1 MADLS
6 KQKPAASAFNY
17 CRRAPFRKLEK
28 NCCASASFAIQ
39 SKSMSDRSRAE
50 EDLRVIRDLMERA
63 TIYRAISAPTALVA
77 GVLSILSTALVY
89 LNNDVKLIFGRPVGP
104 REFALIWIDV
114 LILVLA
120 ANAFF
125 IWREARYE
133 GRPFI
138 SPGMKLAI
146 RAVAPTLLIPAIF
159 TIWFFKRGYLGG
171 QELELVVVWVIF
183 YGLALLSTALFAPR
197 SLTLLGWAFLL
208 TGIAI
213 PVLINLLDELAGDVP
228 TVVMGVAFGFY
239 HLVYATCTW
248 RQRTMTAPAEVSI
261 E

>member
-1 MADLS
+1 LRY
-6 KQKPAASAFNY
+6 KV
-17 CRRAPFRKLEK
+17 
-28 NCCASASFAIQ
+28 I
-39 SKSMSDRSRAE
+39 SMDERSRAE
-50 EDLRVIRDLMERA
+50 EHLRVIRSLMERA

-77 GVLSILSTALVY
+77 GVLSILSTAIVY
-89 LNNDVKLIFGRPVGP
+89 LNNDVKLVFGRPVGP

-125 IWREARYE
+125 VWREARYS

-138 SPGMKLAI
+138 SPGMKLAL
-146 RAVAPTLLIPAIF
+146 RAIAPSLLVPMAF

-171 QELELVVVWVIF
+171 QELELVVVWVVF

-208 TGIAI
+208 PGIAI

-228 TVVMGVAFGFY
+228 TVVMGLAFGLY
-239 HLVYATCTW
+239 HLVYAASTW
-248 RQRTMTAPAEVSI
+248 PQRATSAAAEVSI